1 MVPRLLLFRREASE
15 QLIEQ
20 LDGLGVFA
28 WAWRQ
33 AEQLVQ
39 WTLPANYKPF
49 MRAFQASWSALEMYW
64 EVAGSAQWD
73 YAPIGTT
80 YFLEDD
86 RVLFNSQ
93 DPAQVAGF
101 LKNIDADF
109 GLLDKFEEAVA
120 HHSRKN
126 YASALEGVLSTARV
140 RGVRANKDEL

>member
-1 MVPRLLLFRREASE
+1 MLRVPDTSDHLPREAACVANT
-15 QLIEQ
+15 QAGQ
-20 LDGLGVFA
+20 
-28 WAWRQ
+28 Q

-109 GLLDKFEEAVA
+109 GLLEKFEEAVA
-120 HHSRKN
+120 HHSRKRK
-126 YASALEGVLSTARV
+126 G
-140 RGVRANKDEL
+140 GWHP